1 MMLENIERASPCR
14 KNNLLV
20 KKPLK
25 KGKWLDVVMKAI
37 FLPKVQARPPIT
49 ILKSLFV
56 DSFCFRP
63 RVARLK

>member
-14 KNNLLV
+14 KNNVLV

-37 FLPKVQARPPIT
+37 FLPKVQARPPIP
-49 ILKSLFV
+49 ILKS
-56 DSFCFRP
+56 
-63 RVARLK
+63 